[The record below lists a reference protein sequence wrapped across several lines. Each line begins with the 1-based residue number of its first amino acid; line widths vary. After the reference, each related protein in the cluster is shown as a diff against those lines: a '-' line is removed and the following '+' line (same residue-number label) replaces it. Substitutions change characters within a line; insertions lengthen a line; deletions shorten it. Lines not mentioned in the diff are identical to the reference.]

1 MKTSMNKLLLALIIV
16 AAVGAVAA
24 IILSCGTKKR
34 ATDIPAPKAEPEE
47 FIQGTGDTL
56 IALRFESWIGGNFYN
71 SDVYDFSH
79 GEHGSHLYFRQSGSF
94 SGSGRGL
101 FDGAFILPD
110 FEVLVKELDLASYP
124 FTAFSDENKKKDRW
138 MIQVKYKDT
147 HRLSIVK
154 YLNSED
160 QAKDQEVMDKTRSVF
175 KKLLDEMEKR
185 QIRCERSKYTYDS
198 KGNVTRRID
207 YTADG
212 IVRGGWDANNP
223 LASF

>member
-1 MKTSMNKLLLALIIV
+1 
-16 AAVGAVAA
+16 
-24 IILSCGTKKR
+24 
-34 ATDIPAPKAEPEE
+34 
-47 FIQGTGDTL
+47 
-56 IALRFESWIGGNFYN
+56 
-71 SDVYDFSH
+71 
-79 GEHGSHLYFRQSGSF
+79 
-94 SGSGRGL
+94 
-101 FDGAFILPD
+101 
-110 FEVLVKELDLASYP
+110 
-124 FTAFSDENKKKDRW
+124 